1 MEIHGFHKTLRS
13 KCPIEVSLCYYSYF
27 FFFFAVEQ
35 YHLKSITWLI
45 VPFTSVMNNTF
56 LLNALVSLSLQW
68 SSQWDGYSNLTG
80 GGWKWDLLYFSSLI
94 SVTLQIS
101 SHTVPLSSYLASA
114 MEDLSH
120 SVSSGR
126 LKLHQLTSAFSG
138 VYANGILL
146 LNHEIRCSFLQ
157 PDLHK
162 SIEWDKVTCPQVE
175 KKGLSTIHP

>member
-1 MEIHGFHKTLRS
+1 MLLQLLFF
-13 KCPIEVSLCYYSYF
+13 PF
-27 FFFFAVEQ
+27 FFCSWAIS
-35 YHLKSITWLI
+35 LKINNLI
-45 VPFTSVMNNTF
+45 VTFTSVMNNTF

-68 SSQWDGYSNLTG
+68 STQWDGYSNLTG
-80 GGWKWDLLYFSSLI
+80 GGWTWDLLYFSSLI
-94 SVTLQIS
+94 FVTLQIS

-138 VYANGILL
+138 VYVNGILL
-146 LNHEIRCSFLQ
+146 LNREIRCSFLQ

-175 KKGLSTIHP
+175 KKGLSRIHP